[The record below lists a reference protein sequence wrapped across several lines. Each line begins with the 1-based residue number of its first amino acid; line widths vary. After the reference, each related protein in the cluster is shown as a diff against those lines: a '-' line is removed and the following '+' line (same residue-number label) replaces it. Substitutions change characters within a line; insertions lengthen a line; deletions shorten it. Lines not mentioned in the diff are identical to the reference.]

1 MRKPVAVVQFS
12 KWPGLTPPV
21 IHLVVQLMLTLRL
34 PPALDKSLGRS
45 ARAAKQ
51 TKSAFVRDAVLAR
64 IAEAEDYRI
73 AVKRLARVKAG
84 KEKTVSFDDLKR
96 TLGL

>member
-1 MRKPVAVVQFS
+1 
-12 KWPGLTPPV
+12 
-21 IHLVVQLMLTLRL
+21 MLTLRL

-51 TKSAFVRDAVLAR
+51 TKSAFVRDAVLER

-73 AVKRLARVKAG
+73 AVKRLAAAKSGKSRTYSLEEVKR
-84 KEKTVSFDDLKR
+84 D
-96 TLGL
+96 LGL